1 VTVIDVNISNEEDA
15 VKALQ
20 HPSTKCICLTN
31 MELASHH
38 LLQLVAHRE
47 EPLQE
52 EGIVTSDYN
61 VYYTE
66 LLACFAAVKRV

>member
-1 VTVIDVNISNEEDA
+1 MTVIDVNISNEEDA

-20 HPSTKCICLTN
+20 HPSTKCVCLTN

-47 EPLQE
+47 EPLQD
-52 EGIVTSDYN
+52 EGIVTRDYN
-61 VYYTE
+61 VCTVKLYY
-66 LLACFAAVKRV
+66 